1 MADELR
7 KVLIVTAV
15 LIGVV
20 GFITRG
26 QRGGFS
32 VADFVIT
39 TALVVLSIA
48 AVCSSVVYD
57 NRSE

>member
-15 LIGVV
+15 LIGIV

-26 QRGGFS
+26 QRGGFNAS
-32 VADFVIT
+32 DFVVT

-48 AVCSSVVYD
+48 AVCSSVVYG